1 MSARKKTSRKINSRR
16 NNPTQKTDLA
26 TKAASAVANAIS
38 QANKGKL
45 GKNLDGKV
53 TVHVHIGDVIMMGF
67 DEAVDAEE
75 WGVTEKNT
83 EIIGGRRSKAVAAR
97 GLDADGLAEKNRK
110 ISRSIR
116 FKKGALELDAIEN
129 SQPAQKKLT
138 RKAKSRVADRAT
150 RKRAR

>member
-1 MSARKKTSRKINSRR
+1 MATRKRIARKSVAKG
-16 NNPTQKTDLA
+16 NNTNQKTDLA
-26 TKAASAVANAIS
+26 TKAANAVAYAIS
-38 QANKGKL
+38 QANKGKF
-45 GKNLDGKV
+45 GKNSDGKV

-83 EIIGGRRSKAVAAR
+83 EIISGKRSKSSATQ

-116 FKKGALELDAIEN
+116 FKKGALELDATER
-129 SQPAQKKLT
+129 SQPA
-138 RKAKSRVADRAT
+138 RKTGLKGTAHRASKRVSRKNSR
-150 RKRAR
+150 

>member
-1 MSARKKTSRKINSRR
+1 MASRKRTPPKTVAKR
-16 NNPTQKTDLA
+16 NNSNQKTDLA

-45 GKNLDGKV
+45 GKNSDGKV

-83 EIIGGRRSKAVAAR
+83 EIIGGRRSKGSVAR

-110 ISRSIR
+110 IVRSIR
-116 FKKGALELDAIEN
+116 FKKGALELDATEN
-129 SQPAQKKLT
+129 SQPASKKLPKKPKSNVSKRT
-138 RKAKSRVADRAT
+138 PRKSSR
-150 RKRAR
+150 

>member
-1 MSARKKTSRKINSRR
+1 MAIRKKISPKTKGSNT
-16 NNPTQKTDLA
+16 NQKTDLA
-26 TKAASAVANAIS
+26 TKAATAVANAIS

-45 GKNLDGKV
+45 GKNSDGKV

-116 FKKGALELDAIEN
+116 FKKGALELDATER
-129 SQPAQKKLT
+129 SQPARKTGFKKT
-138 RKAKSRVADRAT
+138 APRAS
-150 RKRAR
+150 KRASRKNSR